1 MSFPSIAMGEK
12 TYTLRSSVIATVVED
27 GAVLLDLQTK
37 YFYQLNRSAWAIV
50 QLFETAAASREQIEA
65 QCRAWGATDMTGVA
79 QLLQLLESEALV
91 EAGTPQ
97 TVDVPSYHGAWEAP
111 VMARQ
116 AEPLQRLVSTAFD
129 PSIPLAE

>member
-12 TYTLRSSVIATVVED
+12 TYSLRSSVIATVVED

-37 YFYQLNRSAWAIV
+37 YFYQLNRSAWSIV
-50 QLFETAAASREQIEA
+50 QLFETAGASREHIET
-65 QCRAWGATDMTGVA
+65 QCRAWGASDMTGVA
-79 QLLQLLESEALV
+79 QLLDLLESEALV
-91 EAGTPQ
+91 EAGSPQ
-97 TVDVPSYHGAWEAP
+97 IADVPPYHGAWETP